1 MTLELTHDATAE
13 DSLQSRLGPA
23 SNPESLLPRL
33 QEVLR
38 QTALM
43 LNELLRHFWASFP
56 AKSRA
61 RLEKLERV
69 HQGLVQQYDK
79 CAPIFFDNTCDKKCS
94 HNSITTRYHISE
106 IHNIALLYTRCILCW
121 LR

>member
-1 MTLELTHDATAE
+1 MTLELTE
-13 DSLQSRLGPA
+13 EECLQPRLGPA
-23 SNPESLLPRL
+23 SNPEALLPRL

-43 LNELLRHFWASFP
+43 LNELLRHFWASYP

-79 CAPIFFDNTCDKKCS
+79 CVTPP
-94 HNSITTRYHISE
+94 
-106 IHNIALLYTRCILCW
+106 